1 MHSDTMPYP
10 GLVTTTLAAR
20 TGDASPG
27 MPEGATWVTLPDAAN
42 VRSGPFII
50 FEGASTGGG
59 VTSAD
64 NEGIWHGAP
73 GSLSLLARVLVRRE
87 ARVLRHL
94 RGWRHAPALLGTLG
108 GLALGIEFVPGVAL
122 GEVATQTGDA
132 VFQQLRGAVASLHA
146 AGITHNDLHPANVLV
161 AGTTPVLIDFTSA
174 LRTPRWLRRIPLVR
188 ELRRSDLANV
198 LKMQQRITG
207 QPLSDK
213 EAQLLRPPGWVDAIR
228 TGWKRVYRRLKA

>member
-1 MHSDTMPYP
+1 MNTQPR
-10 GLVTTTLAAR
+10 LRR
-20 TGDASPG
+20 TVRRPLPPSRLLKRGERLLEPDVYVAEL
-27 MPEGATWVTLPDAAN
+27 EGRPVVVKDYGRYRWTP
-42 VRSGPFII
+42 
-50 FEGASTGGG
+50 
-59 VTSAD
+59 
-64 NEGIWHGAP
+64 
-73 GSLSLLARVLVRRE
+73 LSLLARVLVRRE

-108 GLALGIEFVPGVAL
+108 GLALGTEFVPGVAL
-122 GEVATQTGDA
+122 SEVATQAGEP

-213 EAQLLRPPGWVDAIR
+213 EARLMRPPGWVYAIR
-228 TGWKRVYRRLKA
+228 TGWKRFYRRIKA

>member
-1 MHSDTMPYP
+1 MNLP
-10 GLVTTTLAAR
+10 TLRRPPRRPLPPSRLLKRGERLLEPDVYIAEL
-20 TGDASPG
+20 
-27 MPEGATWVTLPDAAN
+27 EGRPVVVKDYGRYRWTP
-42 VRSGPFII
+42 
-50 FEGASTGGG
+50 
-59 VTSAD
+59 
-64 NEGIWHGAP
+64 
-73 GSLSLLARVLVRRE
+73 LSLLARVLVRRE
-87 ARVLRHL
+87 ADVLRRL

-108 GLALGIEFVPGVAL
+108 GLALGIEFIPGQTL
-122 GEVATQTGDA
+122 SEVASQVGDT

-174 LRTPRWLRRIPLVR
+174 LRTPPWLRHVPLVR

-213 EAQLLRPPGWVDAIR
+213 ETQLMRPPGWVEAIR